1 MSTNQ
6 TLGSYHESQ
15 VIRSK
20 NGQNLLLN
28 LNQNLSSGQI
38 FLATQFFSVHWHFIE
53 TTKTGCFYHNDIY
66 W

>member
-38 FLATQFFSVHWHFIE
+38 FLATQFFSVH
-53 TTKTGCFYHNDIY
+53 
-66 W
+66 